1 MYITLFNTGYKR
13 LLRLDNLKIGETG
26 VLQEPNLINPTIG
39 RLMEL
44 GMIRSTTITLLGK
57 IFLNNII
64 QVLIK
69 ETSYLC
75 FHQKNA
81 TFFYVYIK

>member
-1 MYITLFNTGYKR
+1 MYVTLFNTGYEK
-13 LLRLDNLKIGETG
+13 LLRLDKLKIGETG
-26 VLQEPNLINPTIG
+26 ILQEPNLINPVIG

-44 GMIRSTTITLLGK
+44 GMIKSTTITLLGK
-57 IFLNNII
+57 IFVNNII

-81 TFFYVYIK
+81 TFFYVYIN